1 MWCVKTRTTAVV
13 DLTKEFFFKYSCLFK
28 KYYILA
34 YVKRTYM
41 ILRDPNHSAHL
52 LIYIGITLA
61 AVAVYGC
68 YVFFANPS

>member
-1 MWCVKTRTTAVV
+1 
-13 DLTKEFFFKYSCLFK
+13 
-28 KYYILA
+28 
-34 YVKRTYM
+34 M